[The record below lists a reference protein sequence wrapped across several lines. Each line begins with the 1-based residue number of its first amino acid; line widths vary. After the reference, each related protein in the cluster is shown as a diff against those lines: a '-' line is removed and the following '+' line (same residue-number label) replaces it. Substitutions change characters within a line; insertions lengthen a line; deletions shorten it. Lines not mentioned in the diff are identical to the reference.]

1 MRPDQKI
8 KCTFFVFLF
17 AKIMAMKNNDNKM
30 CLATL
35 PLLYTNDW
43 TLIQVNSMQNMM
55 DSNTQPINQ
64 CNTS

>member
-1 MRPDQKI
+1 MQ
-8 KCTFFVFLF
+8 TL
-17 AKIMAMKNNDNKM
+17 KNDDEM

-43 TLIQVNSMQNMM
+43 TLIQVNTMQNMM